1 MFGLLQTKLIA
12 DARRYFFFPKRG
24 KPKIANC
31 TLCAIIPAVGVAVTV
46 LPGLVR
52 ESQDEVDTGEDR
64 PGITAGRLVS
74 DKIDD
79 IMEELAEAGII

>member
-1 MFGLLQTKLIA
+1 MIDDDDYIQ
-12 DARRYFFFPKRG
+12 D
-24 KPKIANC
+24 
-31 TLCAIIPAVGVAVTV
+31 AIIPAVGVAVTV

-79 IMEELAEAGII
+79 IMEELADAGII